1 MKLIFLASVAEKSID
16 KLIEHLPSSPKN
28 LKVAFVPTA
37 ATPYKDKWF
46 VKLDR
51 DKLEKLG
58 FNLIDVELES
68 KTEKQLTKELEGV
81 DVIFVEGGNTFYL
94 LQEARKSGFDKIVK
108 KLMEKGVVYIGYS
121 AGSVLACPTIYI
133 IRSIDDPTKAP
144 ELKSYDGMSL
154 VDFIV
159 LPHFGEKEYKSK
171 YEQMRP
177 EIEKLKYKVFKLN
190 DNQAVLVK
198 GNKIEVVN

>member
-58 FNLIDVELES
+58 FNLIDVKLES
-68 KTEKQLTKELEGV
+68 KTEKQLTKELEGI
-81 DVIFVEGGNTFYL
+81 DVIFVGGGNTFYL

-108 KLMEKGVVYIGYS
+108 RLVEKGTVYIGSS
-121 AGSVLACPTIYI
+121 AGSVLACPTIEI
-133 IRSIDDPTKAP
+133 VRPIDDPSKAP
-144 ELKSYDGMSL
+144 ELKSYEGLNL

-159 LPHFGEKEYKSK
+159 LPHFGEKKFETG
-171 YEQMRP
+171 YEKMRP
-177 EIEKLKYKVFKLN
+177 GIEKLKYKVFKIN
-190 DNQAVLVK
+190 DNQAILVK